1 VAEPGDSGWNHFSDV
16 FCGDS
21 LATESTMNAEPLLNA
36 IARTFAEH
44 RLEAIMVGNAAAAL
58 HGAPVTTLDI
68 DFMFRKTPVNMKKL
82 KAVAKSLR
90 AVILKP
96 YYPVSDLFRL
106 INDEQ
111 GLQLDFM
118 SRLHGINSF
127 EGLRSRAIIVEFGE
141 RELKIADLADIIK
154 SKRATGR
161 DRDLAVLPIL
171 EKTLHEK
178 QNRENKEGPR
188 SGTEKGK

>member
-1 VAEPGDSGWNHFSDV
+1 MRPQTTERYRSGRNV
-16 FCGDS
+16 
-21 LATESTMNAEPLLNA
+21 NAEPLLNV

-44 RLEAIMVGNAAAAL
+44 RLEVVMIGNAAAAL

-82 KAVAKSLR
+82 KAVASDLG
-90 AVILKP
+90 ATILKP

-106 INDEQ
+106 VNDER
-111 GLQLDFM
+111 GIQLDFM
-118 SRLHGINSF
+118 SRLHGIKSF
-127 EGLRSRAIIVEFGE
+127 ERLRSRAIGISFGE
-141 RELKIADLADIIK
+141 RQLKIAALEDIIK

-178 QNRENKEGPR
+178 ETQQDN
-188 SGTEKGK
+188 